1 MAVIEKCD
9 LHIHEALFLAKQLTL
24 LADGGDQDSQDD
36 GCSVLYGVIRDCAYK
51 IRTEAERERSAHQ
64 ARGVW
69 SIPVAGADLKVGAGQ
84 GANQR

>member
-1 MAVIEKCD
+1 MIEKCD

-51 IRTEAERERSAHQ
+51 IRTEAERERIAHQ
-64 ARGVW
+64 ARGAW
-69 SIPVAGADLKVGAGQ
+69 SIPVAGVNIKVGVNQ
-84 GANQR
+84 GANDK